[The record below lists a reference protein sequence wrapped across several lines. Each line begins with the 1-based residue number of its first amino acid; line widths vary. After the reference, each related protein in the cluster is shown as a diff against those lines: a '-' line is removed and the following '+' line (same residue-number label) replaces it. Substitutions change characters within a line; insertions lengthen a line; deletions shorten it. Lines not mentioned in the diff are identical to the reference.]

1 MEELQNP
8 TLRNKALVFL
18 NTNEVNE
25 IDDTKT
31 ELTT

>member
-8 TLRNKALVFL
+8 TLQNKALVFL